1 MAGARCGD
9 SLVLMALYELKPWYG
24 GRLSGVRRRLVA
36 HDVDP
41 TTVTWTGVGAA
52 ALAGVALATLP
63 TGWAA
68 LAVVPLLAARMA
80 CANLDGA
87 LAREAGRTTRWGAV
101 ANELGDRA
109 ADLLVL
115 AGCLALAPAPV
126 VLLAMLAAC
135 LPSFVSLTGAAAG
148 LPRLQAG
155 PVGKVER
162 VVVVAVIAA
171 VGSATPLLL
180 ALAAGSLLTAVRRIA
195 LLRAQA

>member
-1 MAGARCGD
+1 MAGPGCGD
-9 SLVLMALYELKPWYG
+9 SLFVMALYELKPWYG
-24 GRLSGVRRRLVA
+24 GRLTGGRRRLA
-36 HDVDP
+36 ARDVDP
-41 TTVTWTGVGAA
+41 LVVTWTGVGTA
-52 ALAGVALATLP
+52 ALAGVALAALP

-87 LAREAGRTTRWGAV
+87 LARETGRTTRWGAV
-101 ANELGDRA
+101 ANELGDRT

-135 LPSFVSLTGAAAG
+135 LPSFVSLAGAAAG
-148 LPRLQAG
+148 MPRLQAG

-162 VVVVAVIAA
+162 VAVVAVIAA
-171 VGSATPLLL
+171 VGFATPLLL
-180 ALAAGSLLTAVRRIA
+180 VLAAGSLATAARRA
-195 LLRAQA
+195 VLLRAQA